1 MSDIFDKFRT
11 DEDLI
16 KSMSR
21 DEKKEFIRKLIHE
34 EQSDT
39 KAAFFNPKTHEM
51 INLQDYVRHV
61 GEEEAI
67 EKIADIIGE
76 TDVKSICVTQEQMH
90 ELIEKLRRGECSED
104 EIDIL
109 KMIESSIASSDNSQ
123 FILNSMSFLVE
134 ITKFAQNKIHYNPTL
149 LDLFSIFD
157 LLTTVDMI
165 NDPKFELAKYKQGGP
180 NMLSTMADN
189 IGDDIIKTW
198 KLSCQSIPSDDMI
211 ILGLMSA
218 IKKLLVKNNSELID
232 AGILSNLMDLDS
244 FGDSDEDE
252 EKNGSNTEGED
263 KRNLLKH

>member
-11 DEDLI
+11 DEDLV

-90 ELIEKLRRGECSED
+90 ELIEKLRKGECSED

-109 KMIESSIASSDNSQ
+109 KMIASSIKSSDYSQ

-134 ITKFAQNKIHYNPTL
+134 IIKFAQDEIHYNPTL

-157 LLTTVDMI
+157 MLTTVDMI
-165 NDPKFELAKYKQGGP
+165 NDPNFKIAKYKQSGP

-198 KLSCQSIPSDDMI
+198 KLSCQSILSDDMI

-218 IKKLLVKNNSELID
+218 IKKILVNNNNELID
-232 AGILSNLMDLDS
+232 ADILSNLMDLDS
-244 FGDSDEDE
+244 FSDSDEDE
-252 EKNGSNTEGED
+252 EKNGSNTEDED

>member
-11 DEDLI
+11 DEDI
-16 KSMSR
+16 VKSMSR
-21 DEKKEFIRKLIHE
+21 EEKKEFIRKLIHE

-51 INLQDYVRHV
+51 INLQDYVRHI

-109 KMIESSIASSDNSQ
+109 KMIASSIESSDNNQ
-123 FILNSMSFLVE
+123 FMLNSMSILVE

-157 LLTTVDMI
+157 ILTTVDMI
-165 NDPKFELAKYKQGGP
+165 NDPKFEIAKYKQGGP
-180 NMLSTMADN
+180 DILSTMADD

-218 IKKLLVKNNSELID
+218 IKKLLIKNNSELID
-232 AGILSNLMDLDS
+232 ADILSNLMDLDS
-244 FGDSDEDE
+244 FGASNE
-252 EKNGSNTEGED
+252 EQNGSNTEGED